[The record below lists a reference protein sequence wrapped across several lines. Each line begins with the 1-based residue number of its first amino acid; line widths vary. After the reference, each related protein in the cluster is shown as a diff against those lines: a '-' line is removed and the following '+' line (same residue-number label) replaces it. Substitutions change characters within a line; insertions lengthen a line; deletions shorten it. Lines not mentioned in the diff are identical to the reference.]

1 MAVGAAG
8 KRAAGDRERSGMGRV
23 YDLIE
28 CVRQE
33 RDCSEELRLDEVIV
47 DKQMKPSV
55 EVVCQMKILHM
66 DIVVKEV
73 NPCENIQKAS
83 VHPEPSAGEECC
95 QHGFA
100 FRMPPYMA

>member
-1 MAVGAAG
+1 MALGAAG
-8 KRAAGDRERSGMGRV
+8 KRAGGDRQGSGMGRV

-28 CVRQE
+28 YVRQE
-33 RDCSEELRLDEVIV
+33 RVCSEELRLEEVTV

-55 EVVCQMKILHM
+55 KAVCQMKILHM

-73 NPCENIQKAS
+73 NPCENIQKAP
-83 VHPEPSAGEECC
+83 VHPEPSARKECC